1 MLIPSFLFTSS
12 IVLDPVATSLVQSQL
27 VQSQP
32 VQSRLVQPSLVQPQ
46 PVLARTMQAR
56 TMQISPKAALE
67 RLLTAP
73 SPQAEWFN
81 EAFLAQVPL
90 PQIQQIL
97 ARLQQSFGAYQSVQ
111 AEGENY
117 IIVFTRG
124 KVVAT
129 IDVNESGQITTLLL
143 TPVVEA
149 IAPTAAIEQLRA
161 LPGKTNLVIVEG
173 NSELAAYNADQP
185 LAVGSAF
192 KLAVLATLQRQIETG
207 DRTWRDVVKLRPQD
221 RSLPSGILQDW
232 YDGAQLTV
240 ETVATLMIS
249 QSDNT
254 ATDVLMNLVGQEAI
268 APLASRNQPFLTTRE
283 FFALKNPQNEAFLK
297 RYRSGTVQQR
307 RQVLRELATAPLPD
321 ASLFAEQPVALD
333 VEWFFTP
340 RELCGLMQKVE
351 DLPLMSVNPG
361 GGLVDPSQWQKVSY
375 KGGSEPGVLNL
386 TTSLKAENGKTYC
399 VSATWNNAANPL
411 DETGFY
417 TLYSGIIKGLQGQP
431 E

>member
-1 MLIPSFLFTSS
+1 MLIPSFLFTTS
-12 IVLDPVATSLVQSQL
+12 IAIYPLATSLVQSQL
-27 VQSQP
+27 VQPQ
-32 VQSRLVQPSLVQPQ
+32 LVQPQLVQSQLVQSQLVQPQ
-46 PVLARTMQAR
+46 PILAR

-73 SPQAEWFN
+73 SPQAEWFDD
-81 EAFLAQVPL
+81 AFLAQVSL

-97 ARLQQSFGAYQSVQ
+97 VGLQQSFGAYQSVQ

-117 IIVFTRG
+117 IIVFAKG

-143 TPVVEA
+143 SPVAEA
-149 IAPTAAIEQLRA
+149 IAPADAIEQLRA

-173 NSELAAYNADQP
+173 NAELVDYNADQP

-192 KLAVLATLQRQIETG
+192 KLAVLATLYRQIEEG

-232 YDGAQLTV
+232 FDGAQLTV

-254 ATDVLMNLVGQEAI
+254 ATDVLMNLLGQEAI
-268 APLASRNQPFLTTRE
+268 APLASRNQPLLTTRE
-283 FFALKNPQNEAFLK
+283 FFALKNPQNEALLK

-307 RQVLRELATAPLPD
+307 RQVLRELTTAPLPD
-321 ASLFAEQPVALD
+321 ASLFMGQPVTLD

-340 RELCGLMQKVE
+340 RELCGLMRKVE

-386 TTSLKAENGKTYC
+386 TTSLKAANGKTYC
-399 VSATWNNAANPL
+399 VSATWNNAAKPL
-411 DETGFY
+411 DETRFY
-417 TLYSGIIKGLQGQP
+417 TLYSGIIKGLQTQ
-431 E
+431 